1 MAKSLTQDSDR
12 ACDADRAYLMERDRL
27 LMECRAM
34 LEAIA
39 NQPYA
44 LKRLRAAKAGLEMV
58 RRYKLKNEK
67 G

>member
-1 MAKSLTQDSDR
+1 MNS
-12 ACDADRAYLMERDRL
+12 DRAYLAERDRL

-39 NQPYA
+39 RQPYC

-58 RRYKLKNEK
+58 RGYKVKK
-67 G
+67 RKS

>member
-1 MAKSLTQDSDR
+1 MPT
-12 ACDADRAYLMERDRL
+12 DRAYTLERDRL
-27 LMECRAM
+27 LIECRAL

-39 NQPYA
+39 RQPYA

>member
-1 MAKSLTQDSDR
+1 MSSAYTQ
-12 ACDADRAYLMERDRL
+12 ERDRL

>member
-1 MAKSLTQDSDR
+1 MPD
-12 ACDADRAYLMERDRL
+12 DRAYHQDRDRL
-27 LMECRAM
+27 LMECRAL

-58 RRYKLKNEK
+58 RGYKLKNENVNEC
-67 G
+67 